1 MRFMKSQEGLIIA
14 GFALATVMIIALL
27 VTYLSNR
34 VVDMIAIQSQVFFSK
49 QAYWNAYSG
58 MELSTSKKIAGLD
71 GIPSAD
77 VSFATGKIVIT
88 QTTSGSNAYLGEN
101 KVSAITSTGSDA
113 GGRSRAMKLTVGN
126 PSPVEYALFFDGSL
140 GNFVDIGA
148 INEKMEMQVD
158 DETSAI
164 TYVDG
169 STQADFSISLWVKP
183 DYSEMGNNYGVI
195 FAANNC
201 VEVGHSECNNERG
214 IVLGVRRD
222 NYYLRIW
229 HTSDA
234 QVDFETYEVSG
245 EPAPLSADS
254 WHHVVYTRSA
264 ALGSEVGK
272 IYLNGV
278 LLGTEDPDDSW
289 FKDADDGELWY
300 LGTDID
306 TGPVKSQNYAGCM
319 DEVAIWR
326 KVLSLAEI
334 QSLYIQGMSFDVAA
348 NMSTEL
354 VAHWNFDGDGID
366 GSSPKYTAS
375 VTGAAYTGF

>member
-1 MRFMKSQEGLIIA
+1 MRFRKSQEGLIIA

-71 GIPSAD
+71 GIPSSAD

-201 VEVGHSECNNERG
+201 GEGDECNNERG
-214 IVLGVRRD
+214 IVLGVRKD
-222 NYYLRIW
+222 NYFLRIW
-229 HTSDA
+229 HTSEA
-234 QVDFETYEVSG
+234 QVDFETYEVSD

-289 FKDADDGELWY
+289 FKDADDKELWY

-306 TGPVKSQNYAGCM
+306 DPDNAKTQNYAGCM

-334 QSLYIQGMSFDVAA
+334 QSLYIQGMSFDIATNMEA
-348 NMSTEL
+348 NL
-354 VAHWNFDGDGID
+354 VAYWDFNNNSDDQSLPGYDA
-366 GSSPKYTAS
+366 T